1 MTKKEIKVKNL
12 SVAIKTGKE
21 NDDFICLTDMAKF
34 KNSEDPRFVVQK
46 WMSSRNIVEFL
57 GVWEEIYN
65 PNFNRAEF
73 DTVKNQAGSNSFS
86 LSPEKWVKTV
96 GAVGINSKSGRYN
109 GGTFAHKDIAFEFAS
124 WLSPEFKLYLI
135 KEFQRLKEQEKQTSQ
150 SLEWQIKRS
159 LAKTN
164 YRIHTDSIAKKLE
177 GKQLAKWQ
185 ESLIYADEADM
196 LNLILW
202 GQTAKEWEEKNPQ
215 EVKQNLNI
223 RDVADIVDLIV
234 LSNLETLNAR
244 FIDEGRN
251 KQERSKIL
259 NEIAGQQKA
268 TISKN
273 ILAKNFAPK
282 ALELKK

>member
-1 MTKKEIKVKNL
+1 M
-12 SVAIKTGKE
+12 
-21 NDDFICLTDMAKF
+21 
-34 KNSEDPRFVVQK
+34 
-46 WMSSRNIVEFL
+46 
-57 GVWEEIYN
+57 
-65 PNFNRAEF
+65 
-73 DTVKNQAGSNSFS
+73 
-86 LSPEKWVKTV
+86 
-96 GAVGINSKSGRYN
+96 
-109 GGTFAHKDIAFEFAS
+109 
-124 WLSPEFKLYLI
+124 
-135 KEFQRLKEQEKQTSQ
+135 
-150 SLEWQIKRS
+150 
-159 LAKTN
+159 
-164 YRIHTDSIAKKLE
+164 
-177 GKQLAKWQ
+177 AKWQ

-273 ILAKNFAPK
+273 ILAKNFVAK
-282 ALELKK
+282 VLDLKK

>member
-1 MTKKEIKVKNL
+1 MVLRI
-12 SVAIKTGKE
+12 
-21 NDDFICLTDMAKF
+21 
-34 KNSEDPRFVVQK
+34 
-46 WMSSRNIVEFL
+46 
-57 GVWEEIYN
+57 
-65 PNFNRAEF
+65 
-73 DTVKNQAGSNSFS
+73 
-86 LSPEKWVKTV
+86 
-96 GAVGINSKSGRYN
+96 
-109 GGTFAHKDIAFEFAS
+109 
-124 WLSPEFKLYLI
+124 
-135 KEFQRLKEQEKQTSQ
+135 
-150 SLEWQIKRS
+150 

-282 ALELKK
+282 VLDLKK

>member
-1 MTKKEIKVKNL
+1 M
-12 SVAIKTGKE
+12 
-21 NDDFICLTDMAKF
+21 
-34 KNSEDPRFVVQK
+34 
-46 WMSSRNIVEFL
+46 EFHK
-57 GVWEEIYN
+57 I
-65 PNFNRAEF
+65 
-73 DTVKNQAGSNSFS
+73 KNQAGSNGFIVSS
-86 LSPEKWVKTV
+86 SKW
-96 GAVGINSKSGRYN
+96 INSTNSIGIRSSAGRY
-109 GGTFAHKDIAFEFAS
+109 GGTYAHKDIAFEFAS

-135 KEFQRLKEQEKQTSQ
+135 KEFQRLKEQEKQTTQ

-164 YRIHTDSIAKKLE
+164 YRIHTDSIAKTLE

-282 ALELKK
+282 ALDLKK